1 MAKIRIIKKNNDC
14 SMEYEVGDIC
24 EVTGTW
30 YGGVHIN
37 GRSGIP
43 VSLDKEEYMELNTEP
58 EEPDSAENENTS
70 ESPEHDIHTGDI
82 VQHFKR
88 EWVSPD
94 TSEYLYKVLAVAH
107 HTENGEKLMIYQALY
122 APFKICARPYDMFM
136 SEVDKEKYPDIKQ
149 EYRFEKYTEK
159 QMIDILW
166 NCYSKTGTFACT
178 KTLCH
183 CIVITNN
190 NSTRFQR
197 FYGII

>member
-1 MAKIRIIKKNNDC
+1 MVDAFSGRDRLQGLLMAGHHRAADLPVISISDRVDQPFHFC
-14 SMEYEVGDIC
+14 H
-24 EVTGTW
+24 
-30 YGGVHIN
+30 GGVHIN

-58 EEPDSAENENTS
+58 EEPDSAENENIS
-70 ESPEHDIHTGDI
+70 ETPEHAIHTGDI

-136 SEVDKEKYPDIKQ
+136 SEVDREKYPDIKQ
-149 EYRFEKYTEK
+149 KYRFEKYTEK
-159 QMIDILW
+159 
-166 NCYSKTGTFACT
+166 
-178 KTLCH
+178 
-183 CIVITNN
+183 
-190 NSTRFQR
+190 
-197 FYGII
+197 

>member
-14 SMEYEVGDIC
+14 SMEYRVGDIC

-70 ESPEHDIHTGDI
+70 EPPEHDIHAGDI

-94 TSEYLYKVLAVAH
+94 TS
-107 HTENGEKLMIYQALY
+107 NI
-122 APFKICARPYDMFM
+122 
-136 SEVDKEKYPDIKQ
+136 SIKSLQ
-149 EYRFEKYTEK
+149 
-159 QMIDILW
+159 
-166 NCYSKTGTFACT
+166 
-178 KTLCH
+178 
-183 CIVITNN
+183 
-190 NSTRFQR
+190 
-197 FYGII
+197 

>member
-58 EEPDSAENENTS
+58 EINETEESENRNADT
-70 ESPEHDIHTGDI
+70 PKRDIQVGDI

-94 TSEYLYKVLAVAH
+94 TSEY
-107 HTENGEKLMIYQALY
+107 
-122 APFKICARPYDMFM
+122 
-136 SEVDKEKYPDIKQ
+136 
-149 EYRFEKYTEK
+149 
-159 QMIDILW
+159 
-166 NCYSKTGTFACT
+166 TGSCLSHR
-178 KTLCH
+178 KW
-183 CIVITNN
+183 
-190 NSTRFQR
+190 
-197 FYGII
+197 